1 MFESSIV
8 PRFSSVP
15 RCWLHAH
22 TNTGTKQDNLSHGP
36 EKREKI
42 SYIWKLVDEHPV
54 DESKPICKLQTHED
68 WPHIHNIPNFIVS

>member
-1 MFESSIV
+1 MSQV
-8 PRFSSVP
+8 LYRGSVQFHVAGST
-15 RCWLHAH
+15 LIQTLAL
-22 TNTGTKQDNLSHGP
+22 TKIMS